1 MKFTKN
7 EQTCIS
13 ILSVCI
19 IISSFILVYEIFENR
34 SMYKNSENGETTVGI
49 SYYNEITA
57 NSTTAKEKIK
67 YEEKIYVINTETKK
81 IHSPDCKYAKKLSDD
96 KKSVVRTDT
105 LGQIL
110 KDGYTVC
117 GSCNIKDKK

>member
-1 MKFTKN
+1 MNFTKN
-7 EQTCIS
+7 ERTCII

-19 IISSFILVYEIFENR
+19 IISSFILAYEIFENR
-34 SMYKNSENGETTVGI
+34 SVRKNFENGETTGGI

-57 NSTTAKEKIK
+57 DSITAKEKIK
-67 YEEKIYVINTETKK
+67 CEEKIYVINTETKK
-81 IHSPDCKYAKKLSDD
+81 IHSPDCKYAKKLSND

-105 LGQIL
+105 LEQIL